1 MKSNTRTEKDQT
13 LEFWFVQS
21 RPRQW
26 FAKDPAFDT
35 LLRDRFLALTRQ
47 ALAGE
52 LDAWGA

>member
-26 FAKDPAFDT
+26 FAKDPAFDA